1 MSGLRA
7 KQKAIRHDRIIEAAT
22 RLFREQGYENVKME
36 AIAAAA
42 EVAPAGGLDLAGS
55 LLAIEERRRAIE
67 RGKASLDC
75 LDQLR
80 LDILEGEVSASTAS
94 RLAKLV
100 EEGGG
105 EALDPELRET
115 VEEIRFRLRLEA
127 ARLARGGRRQSGG

>member
-1 MSGLRA
+1 MRVGKSGGTRGPGRSGPARRGGEFSVPAGPERA
-7 KQKAIRHDRIIEAAT
+7 T
-22 RLFREQGYENVKME
+22 GV
-36 AIAAAA
+36 AAAA
-42 EVAPAGGLDLAGS
+42 EVAQAGGLDLAGS